1 MWRFAAG
8 NGYDMLDIHYELIDL
23 FEQSAANGERVLD
36 VTGAD
41 VAAFCDGLLQNT
53 QTYTAKWRADLN
65 RSVTKGVK
73 KHADE

>member
-73 KHADE
+73 KHGDE